1 MKSVNANEV
10 GHDALK
16 HLKRLYAWVP
26 PRRSTPIARKLKFC
40 GFLSI
45 IGLFF
50 FFFGVWL
57 INLLVAAMLVLGGL
71 VLVVSGFFAQAG
83 KSKLFPEGYDPYSDD
98 PYDSSNSPHGHDAY
112 GNRLECGQDSKRSY

>member
-10 GHDALK
+10 GRDALK

-50 FFFGVWL
+50 YFFGVWL
-57 INLLVAAMLVLGGL
+57 INLIVAAVLIVSGL
-71 VLVVSGFFAQAG
+71 VLVVLGVITQANSSPAFSGS
-83 KSKLFPEGYDPYSDD
+83 SKLFGDEETDSPY
-98 PYDSSNSPHGHDAY
+98 GFDAY
-112 GNRLECGQDSKRSY
+112 GNPLEAGQSSQKSYD